1 VIDESVLEE
10 LLAQVADEIEI
21 PPDATENVLDAL
33 AVATK
38 PRGETRSR
46 LAKPM
51 LSAAAAIIV
60 LGLVIVPLM
69 HSSSTNTSSKSSAA
83 SVSLAPPAT
92 VTHGAADT
100 PAGFGNASVTG
111 PNAYT
116 APSLSQAARSSKS
129 SAGGSTPIPATGP
142 ITGGTPSAP
151 ADSAKIVKTGTLDLQ
166 VPHAALRATVTRVT
180 ATAVGFGGYVAQ
192 SQTSYGGGA
201 PTAQITIRVP
211 VTAFETA
218 IAHLDAMPGV
228 TVLSDS
234 ENGTDVTGQYVDLQA
249 QLAAATGERDALLVV
264 LSHAQSI
271 GDILAVRDRE
281 TAAQTEVDQLQ
292 GKINALSDQAS
303 FSSLALTLSEKPV
316 RPVKTIV
323 HTPKPQTGLAKSW
336 SDARSGFANAVEWLI
351 ARSGGALIVLLAALA
366 LLFGIRYLYPV
377 VRRGLV

>member
-1 VIDESVLEE
+1 VIDESALEE
-10 LLAQVADEIEI
+10 LLAQIADEIAI
-21 PPDATENVLDAL
+21 PPEGPERVLDAL

-38 PRGETRSR
+38 PRGEARAR
-46 LAKPM
+46 LAKPF
-51 LSAAAAIIV
+51 LIAAAAIIV
-60 LGLVIVPLM
+60 VGLVVVPLLN
-69 HSSSTNTSSKSSAA
+69 SSSTRTASKSSAA
-83 SVSLAPPAT
+83 TPATLTAPAT
-92 VTHGAADT
+92 VPHGAAAT
-100 PAGFGNASVTG
+100 PAGFGASNSSNAIPGAAVSLAGGGTAFKQ
-111 PNAYT
+111 PALT
-116 APSLSQAARSSKS
+116 APTPAAP
-129 SAGGSTPIPATGP
+129 SAPA
-142 ITGGTPSAP
+142 AP

-166 VPHAALRATVTRVT
+166 VPHAALRTTVTRVT

-211 VTAFETA
+211 VTSFETA
-218 IAHLDAMPGV
+218 IAHLDATPGV

-249 QLAAATGERDALLVV
+249 QLAAATSERDSLLVV

-271 GDILAVRDRE
+271 GDILAVHDRE
-281 TAAQTEVDQLQ
+281 TAVQTVVEQLQ

-316 RPVKTIV
+316 RPIKAIV

-351 ARSGGALIVLLAALA
+351 ARSGGALIILLAALA
-366 LLFGIRYLYPV
+366 LLFGMRYLYPV

>member
-10 LLAQVADEIEI
+10 LLAQIADEIEI

-83 SVSLAPPAT
+83 TRVDLAPRGGR

-100 PAGFGNASVTG
+100 PAGFGSGSVNG
-111 PNAYT
+111 PEAFA
-116 APSLSQAARSSKS
+116 APGSAARSSKS

-142 ITGGTPSAP
+142 ISGGAPSAP

-166 VPHAALRATVTRVT
+166 VPHAALRAMVTRVI

-192 SQTSYGGGA
+192 SQTSYDGGA

-316 RPVKTIV
+316 RPVKAVV